1 MGDIVSLVEQVQ
13 QDVDEDQARKMTE
26 KLRSGKGFDLEDFR
40 EQLRQLEKMGG
51 MSSIMDK
58 LPGMGELPAEAQAAM
73 QDGKPMRRL
82 EAIINSMT
90 PGERRHPDIIKA
102 SRRRRIAAGSGTTV
116 TEVNK
121 LLKQFE
127 MMQKMF
133 KKMGKGGRGLSR
145 LLGMNPKSLMKGG
158 LPFR

>member
-1 MGDIVSLVEQVQ
+1 IVSLVEQVQ
-13 QDVDEDQARKMTE
+13 QDVDEDQARKMTQ

-40 EQLRQLEKMGG
+40 EQLRQLERMGG
-51 MSSIMDK
+51 MASIMDK
-58 LPGMGELPAEAQAAM
+58 LPGMGELSAEAQSAM

-90 PGERRHPDIIKA
+90 PGERHHPDIIKA

-133 KKMGKGGRGLSR
+133 KKMGKGGRDSAVCWG
-145 LLGMNPKSLMKGG
+145 
-158 LPFR
+158 